1 MFRRDL
7 RLREQLEKVL
17 VSKSDA
23 CEINSDIFEDKDV
36 FRMLRGGTTER
47 KTKNKRLR
55 RKRQQQENLQKNQVP
70 NFAITSEG
78 SGEDTSLLEPTW
90 CQEDAES
97 NPAAETGFDCQEVQP
112 IPHNPLKLTCRD
124 CKFVYRVF
132 LGTLKSLRLR
142 GLIAACPFALSS
154 KDGSKKLRSRNGT
167 IKALYGGPF
176 SMMTATN
183 ISQLLNHLFLPS
195 IHRF

>member
-1 MFRRDL
+1 MDSNLDNLGSLPDEFPDL
-7 RLREQLEKVL
+7 CTCFAVIYVCANNFEKVL

-55 RKRQQQENLQKNQVP
+55 RKRQQQENLQKNRVP

-97 NPAAETGFDCQEVQP
+97 NPAAETEFDCQEVQP

-124 CKFVYRVF
+124 CKFVYRV
-132 LGTLKSLRLR
+132 LKLTRSIFIVETASLRILR
-142 GLIAACPFALSS
+142 LWELKRSS
-154 KDGSKKLRSRNGT
+154 EKAIMSKM
-167 IKALYGGPF
+167 F
-176 SMMTATN
+176 
-183 ISQLLNHLFLPS
+183 
-195 IHRF
+195 